1 MDVTYKMKHLGQP
14 KFMIGIKID
23 MNDTCIRL
31 SQHQYIEHA
40 AVKFGQHTAA
50 PANLPAHPSGCLS
63 LESSGDSPLLDPTT
77 HPYLSLVGTLLW
89 TTITRPDVQVAVSRA
104 CSHTQGDTMA
114 HCRATCH
121 SPQPNECVKDI
132 LWLRGLLREFGF
144 TLDSPSVIHEDNQ
157 TTISMINNHLISSL
171 NRHFC
176 IRMA

>member
-114 HCRATCH
+114 HWRAT
-121 SPQPNECVKDI
+121 
-132 LWLRGLLREFGF
+132 LR
-144 TLDSPSVIHEDNQ
+144 
-157 TTISMINNHLISSL
+157 
-171 NRHFC
+171 NR
-176 IRMA
+176 MSA